1 MAVRTTRSE
10 ASLASPPARKIGW
23 LDSEHFGTIGR
34 VKPWVYIAV
43 GSAFILGGCFYPASR
58 GKLLEERVD
67 KLQSDN
73 DQLSAQLR
81 DTQAKLAATLPKVD
95 EKITEVANAL
105 EGLDRASRRSGADAG
120 VQLQKT
126 IEDVAQLRG
135 EVEKYV
141 NKISELENAL
151 KKYRDESDLRFA
163 EARGPDALK
172 AMTAKKKSEELQK
185 PSDKRQF
192 LALAHEKLAAGDSAL
207 ARQLYSEFT
216 QKWDRDPLA
225 GEAHFGLGESYF
237 AEGKCPEAL
246 FEYRKVLQDY
256 LKSKSVPTAYLHSAE
271 CFKKLKMLPE
281 ARLALDEVVKSYPKS
296 EAAHEAKTRLAE
308 LNKLR
313 KSAPK
318 KGKN

>member
-73 DQLSAQLR
+73 DQLSAQLK
-81 DTQAKLAATLPKVD
+81 DAQAKLQATIPKID
-95 EKITEVANAL
+95 EKIAEVAAAL
-105 EGLDRASRRSGADAG
+105 EGLDRASRSRGADAS

-126 IEDVAQLRG
+126 IEDVGQLRG
-135 EVEKYV
+135 QVETYV
-141 NKISELENAL
+141 HKISELEDAL
-151 KKYRDESDLRFA
+151 KKYRDDSDLRFA
-163 EARGPDALK
+163 EARGPEALK

-246 FEYRKVLQDY
+246 FEYRKVLQDHV
-256 LKSKSVPTAYLHSAE
+256 KSKSVPTAYLHSAD
-271 CFKKLKMLPE
+271 CFKKMKMLPE
-281 ARLALDEVVKSYPKS
+281 ARLALDEVVKSYPRT
-296 EAAHEAKTRLAE
+296 EAAHEAKARLTE
-308 LNKLR
+308 LNRAR
-313 KSAPK
+313 KSAPRK
-318 KGKN
+318 ERN